1 MSTAR
6 FEAFDHS
13 ELEEITEKD
22 QTGNEPA
29 RILMTREAVNAL
41 LQEAQTALAGIN
53 AVQDELQVKVNNIDQ
68 QLKTHIIS
76 ERTMSLRREYQPLID
91 AHMDT
96 IRKAAA
102 TANEQRKFWSP
113 RSVRA
118 RSSFD
123 DDTAKDATIRLAWIA
138 RIEKTDHAFL
148 EESAAFALATNSL
161 ALGHTIEV
169 EINARTG
176 KDNECTRPER
186 EAAMRLINSIPN
198 ASVQVLQIID
208 QINNIQDVS
217 KMAASGKVDPQTLIR
232 SGLRTAG
239 AA

>member
-13 ELEEITEKD
+13 ELEEIQEKD

-53 AVQDELQVKVNNIDQ
+53 AVQDELQVKTSKIDQ

-102 TANEQRKFWSP
+102 TANEQRKFWNP

-118 RSSFD
+118 RASFD
-123 DDTAKDATIRLAWIA
+123 DDTAKDATIRLAWIK
-138 RIEKTDHAFL
+138 RLEKAHHVFM
-148 EESAAFALATNSL
+148 EEMAAFAVATNSL
-161 ALGHTIEV
+161 ALAHTIET
-169 EINARTG
+169 ELDAREG
-176 KDNECTRPER
+176 QLNECTKGER
-186 EAAMRLINSIPN
+186 QAAMRLINSIPN
-198 ASVQVLQIID
+198 ASVQVLGIID
-208 QINNIQDVS
+208 QINNLQDVS